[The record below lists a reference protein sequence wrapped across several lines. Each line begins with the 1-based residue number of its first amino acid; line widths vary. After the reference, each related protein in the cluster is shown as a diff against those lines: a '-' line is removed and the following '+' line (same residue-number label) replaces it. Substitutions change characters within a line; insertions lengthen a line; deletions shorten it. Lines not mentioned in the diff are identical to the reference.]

1 MFDMSGGGDMARKK
15 LETLSE
21 QMYYVLLCLWEG
33 PMHGYR
39 IMQHAAQLT
48 QGRVVIGAGTLY
60 ALLGRF
66 EEEGYLRLSGI
77 EEGRK
82 SYELT
87 PEGRRAL
94 EQEYDRLRRQVAD
107 GARFLGKGESI

>member
-1 MFDMSGGGDMARKK
+1 MARKK

-21 QMYYVLLCLWEG
+21 QMYYVLLSLYDR

-39 IMQHAAQLT
+39 IMQYVTELT

-66 EEEGYLRLSGI
+66 EDEGYLCLNGTA
-77 EEGRK
+77 EGRK

-87 PEGRRAL
+87 PAGRQAL
-94 EQEYDRLRRQVAD
+94 ENEFDRLRRQVAD
-107 GARFLGKGESI
+107 GARFLEKGDAK

>member
-1 MFDMSGGGDMARKK
+1 MEVGALARKK
-15 LETLSE
+15 LETLTE
-21 QMYYVLLCLWEG
+21 PMYYVLLSLAAG

-39 IMQHAAQLT
+39 IMQHTAQLT
-48 QGRVVIGAGTLY
+48 QGRVALGAGTLY

-66 EEEGYLRLSGI
+66 EEAGYIALCGL

-87 PEGRRAL
+87 PAGRQAL
-94 EQEYDRLRRQVAD
+94 EQEYDRLRRQVSD
-107 GARFLGKGESI
+107 GAGLLDRRDGT

>member
-1 MFDMSGGGDMARKK
+1 
-15 LETLSE
+15 
-21 QMYYVLLCLWEG
+21 MYYVLLSLRTG

-39 IMQHAAQLT
+39 IMQYVGELT
-48 QGRVVIGAGTLY
+48 QNRVAIGAGTLY

-66 EEEGYLRLSGI
+66 EEAGYIRLCGT

-87 PEGRRAL
+87 PSGLQAL
-94 EQEYDRLRRQVAD
+94 EIEFGRLRRQVAD
-107 GARFLGKGESI
+107 GARFL

>member
-1 MFDMSGGGDMARKK
+1 MPRKK

-21 QMYYVLLCLWEG
+21 QMYYVLLSLAG
-33 PMHGYR
+33 QPMHGYR
-39 IMQHAAQLT
+39 IMQYVGALT

-60 ALLGRF
+60 ALLSRF
-66 EEEGYLRLSGI
+66 EEEGYICLHGT

-87 PEGRRAL
+87 PAGRQAL
-94 EQEYDRLRRQVAD
+94 EHEYDRLRRQVAD
-107 GARFLGKGESI
+107 GARFLEKGDAT